1 MIDIAVHNL
10 KKNFGEFELLRD
22 IDFEI
27 YQGEKVGIIGKNGAG
42 KTTLLNLIRDQAR
55 LAEGANIDDGK
66 IIVNSQARLGLI
78 DQLPNFPRHYTVEDV
93 LRLAFRRFDRMKDE
107 MQRLEAEISRASTPA
122 LLARYGALA
131 NDFEHS
137 GGYQT
142 EYMLSRVTTGL
153 DIDESL
159 RAQNFYTLSGGE
171 QTRVNLARVILEESD
186 ILLLDEPT
194 NHLDIASVEWLADYV
209 NAYKGTVLLI
219 SHDRW
224 FLDQV
229 CRRIIEIENGISSDY
244 FGNYSYYAVERERRW
259 QEALRLWEEQME
271 EKKRLEA
278 MARRYRSW
286 ATEQAMH
293 KAKVV
298 EHKIERLNIGDRPR
312 RERKVYGKLDE
323 ASFRADEA
331 LKIIDIRKSYDG
343 ESVLNGISGLIGG
356 GERVCIYGPNGC
368 GKTTLL
374 KIITG
379 ELSADR
385 GAVHFGLQTKW
396 AYLPQIVKFDNM
408 YASALDTVLHAL
420 PISVQAAR
428 DRLGAFKFVGED
440 VYKPLSVLSGGEL
453 SRLKLCILLYDEL
466 NFLILDEPTNHLDL
480 ASREWLEDLL
490 DGFSGVILFVSHDRY
505 FVTRFATRVWEME
518 NGKIND
524 YKMGFEPYRERRK
537 AMEEAKAQ
545 QKAEKQKAA
554 QTAPVQKPE
563 SGAPSAPVQKS
574 GGKDQKR
581 LERQRENAK
590 REAMA
595 LEYHIRGLDAMIE
608 AKSSDYQ
615 ALQQLLKEKEEAE
628 EKLLH
633 YYEQMEE

>member
-1 MIDIAVHNL
+1 MIDITVRSL

-27 YQGEKVGIIGKNGAG
+27 EQGEKVGIIGKNGAG
-42 KTTLLNLIRDQAR
+42 KTTLMNLIRDQAR
-55 LAEGANIDDGK
+55 LPEGANIDDGR
-66 IIVNSQARLGLI
+66 IIVNAQARLGLI
-78 DQLPNFPRHYTVEDV
+78 DQLPTFPAHYTVEDV
-93 LRLAFRRFDRMKDE
+93 LRLAFRRFDRMKAE
-107 MQRLEAEISRASTPA
+107 MEKLEAEISRASTPA

-142 EYMLSRVTTGL
+142 EYMLSRVTNGL
-153 DIDESL
+153 EIDAGL
-159 RAQNFYTLSGGE
+159 REQNFYTLSGGE

-209 NAYKGTVLLI
+209 NSYKGTVLLI

-229 CRRIIEIENGISSDY
+229 CERIIEIENGISTDY

-259 QEALRLWEEQME
+259 QEALKLWEEQME

-298 EHKIERLNIGDRPR
+298 EHKIERMNIGDRPR
-312 RERKVYGKLDE
+312 RERKIYSRLGE

-331 LKIIDIRKSYDG
+331 LKITDIQKSYDG
-343 ESVLNGISGLIGG
+343 DPVLKGISGLVQG
-356 GERVCIYGPNGC
+356 GERICIYGPNGC

-379 ELSADR
+379 ELAADR
-385 GAVHFGLQTKW
+385 GMVRFGLQTKW

-420 PISVQAAR
+420 PVSVQVAR
-428 DRLGAFKFVGED
+428 DRLGAFKFIGED

-453 SRLKLCILLYDEL
+453 SRLKLCILMYEEL

-480 ASREWLEDLL
+480 SSREWLEDLL

-518 NGKIND
+518 DGRIND
-524 YKMGFEPYRERRK
+524 YKMDFETYRARK
-537 AMEEAKAQ
+537 KAQ
-545 QKAEKQKAA
+545 EDARAQEKAA
-554 QTAPVQKPE
+554 QAKAAPAK
-563 SGAPSAPVQKS
+563 SAPIAAAQTEPAPEKPKA
-574 GGKDQKR
+574 KDQKR

-595 LEYHIRGLDAMIE
+595 LEYQIRGLDAMIE
-608 AKSSDYQ
+608 AKASDYQ
-615 ALQQLLKEKEEAE
+615 ALQALLKEKEEAE
-628 EKLLH
+628 EALLLC
-633 YYEQMEE
+633 YEQMEE

>member
-1 MIDIAVHNL
+1 MIDITVRNL

-27 YQGEKVGIIGKNGAG
+27 EQGEKVGIIGKNGAG
-42 KTTLLNLIRDQAR
+42 KTTLMNLIRDQAR
-55 LAEGANIDDGK
+55 LPEGANIDDGK
-66 IIVNSQARLGLI
+66 IIVNPRARLGLI
-78 DQLPNFPRHYTVEDV
+78 DQLPTFPAHYTVEDV
-93 LRLAFRRFDRMKDE
+93 LRLAFRRFDRMKAE
-107 MQRLEAEISRASTPA
+107 MEKLEAEISRESTPA

-131 NDFEHS
+131 GDFEHS

-142 EYMLSRVTTGL
+142 EYMLTRVATGL
-153 DIDESL
+153 EIDEGL

-209 NAYKGTVLLI
+209 NSYKGTVLLI

-229 CRRIIEIENGISSDY
+229 CERIIEIENGISSDY

-298 EHKIERLNIGDRPR
+298 EHKIERMNIGDRPR
-312 RERKVYGKLDE
+312 RERKIYSKLGE

-331 LKIIDIRKSYDG
+331 LKITDIRKSYDG
-343 ESVLNGISGLIGG
+343 QPILNGISGLIQG
-356 GERVCIYGPNGC
+356 GERICIYGPNGC

-374 KIITG
+374 KIVTG
-379 ELSADR
+379 ELEADR
-385 GAVHFGLQTKW
+385 GLVRFGLQTKW

-408 YASALDTVLHAL
+408 YASALDTVLRAL
-420 PISVQAAR
+420 PVSVQAAR
-428 DRLGAFKFVGED
+428 DRLGAYKFVGED

-453 SRLKLCILLYDEL
+453 SRLKLCILMYEEL

-480 ASREWLEDLL
+480 SSREWLEDLL

-518 NGKIND
+518 DGKIND
-524 YKMGFEPYRERRK
+524 YKMDFETYRGQKK
-537 AMEEAKAQ
+537 AQEEARTQ
-545 QKAEKQKAA
+545 EKAA
-554 QTAPVQKPE
+554 QSKASAKTAAPGKPQ
-563 SGAPSAPVQKS
+563 SAQEPAQARPK
-574 GGKDQKR
+574 GKDVKR

-595 LEYHIRGLDAMIE
+595 LEYQIRGLDAMIE
-608 AKSSDYQ
+608 AKASDYQ
-615 ALQQLLKEKEEAE
+615 ALQALLKEKEEAE
-628 EKLLH
+628 EALLAC
-633 YYEQMEE
+633 YEQMEE